1 MKSTVAGPERHTVS
15 SNEKRDFS
23 PYIGRLAHKQKEVNS
38 LILYFRLAF
47 SYHDSI
53 GQAGRACASAFLAA
67 IFRTLLVLPKY
78 L

>member
-23 PYIGRLAHKQKEVNS
+23 PYIGWLAHKQEGVSS
-38 LILYFRLAF
+38 LTLYFFPSSCIFFLSDDAVELSRCFF
-47 SYHDSI
+47 SPD
-53 GQAGRACASAFLAA
+53 
-67 IFRTLLVLPKY
+67 LLVLSKC